1 MAGTFACHAARLAAA
16 AFYKDLDYREAT
28 CSHTLADLEQR
39 KKHPR
44 RSVRVFS
51 GGAFS
56 GAAFVD
62 DYDLSP
68 FDINQER
75 LKLGQA
81 PLRPG
86 PSCASAALQ
95 NRSPSLLCCI
105 AHYLGGGGSAFSAER
120 EIRKVD

>member
-39 KKHPR
+39 KKHRR

-51 GGAFS
+51 GAFS

-68 FDINQER
+68 
-75 LKLGQA
+75 LK
-81 PLRPG
+81 PLRHQPG
-86 PSCASAALQ
+86 AAQTRAGTLKT
-95 NRSPSLLCCI
+95 RALMRVRRVAKP
-105 AHYLGGGGSAFSAER
+105 
-120 EIRKVD
+120 